1 MTEKARGVGKGR
13 ILLRALGVL
22 LTAIGA
28 AGVFLPLL
36 PGVPFLIL
44 AAACFARS
52 SPRLE
57 AWLLDHPLLGPGVRK
72 WREQGAIS
80 RKSKI
85 IALSMMTLSGVA
97 VAQSPAPLWAKALS
111 LGLMAVGALFVA
123 TRPND

>member
-1 MTEKARGVGKGR
+1 MTGAPPGRGARAVLRIVG
-13 ILLRALGVL
+13 LF

-57 AWLLDHPLLGPGVRK
+57 AWLLNHPFLGPGVRK
-72 WREQGAIS
+72 WRERGAIS
-80 RKSKI
+80 RKSKF
-85 IALSMMTLSGVA
+85 IALSMMALSGVIVTQTA
-97 VAQSPAPLWAKALS
+97 APGWAKATTFA
-111 LGLMAVGALFVA
+111 LMAIGALFVA

>member
-72 WREQGAIS
+72 WRERGAIS
-80 RKSKI
+80 RKSKL

-97 VAQSPAPLWAKALS
+97 VAQSPAPLWAQALS

>member
-1 MTEKARGVGKGR
+1 MTTAGKTQR
-13 ILLRALGVL
+13 VVFRSLGLL
-22 LTAIGA
+22 LTAVGA

-72 WREQGAIS
+72 WRERGAIS
-80 RKSKI
+80 LKSKV
-85 IALSMMTLSGVA
+85 IALSMMALSGVI
-97 VAQSPAPLWAKALS
+97 VAQTAAPGWAKILTF
-111 LGLMAVGALFVA
+111 GLMTIGALFVA